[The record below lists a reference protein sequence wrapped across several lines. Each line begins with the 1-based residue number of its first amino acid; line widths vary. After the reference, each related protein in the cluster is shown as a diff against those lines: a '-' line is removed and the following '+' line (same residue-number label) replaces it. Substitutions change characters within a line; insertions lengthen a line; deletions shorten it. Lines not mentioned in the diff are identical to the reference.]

1 MIQDL
6 FKAKMGRNI
15 GWMMEITTLKRTI
28 KEDNKE
34 IEDNSV
40 AKKE

>member
-1 MIQDL
+1 
-6 FKAKMGRNI
+6 
-15 GWMMEITTLKRTI
+15 MEITTLKRTI

-34 IEDNSV
+34 IEDSSV